1 MRCEPKPASSMKLVL
16 GIPLLLMALL
26 LAFEPSQIDLALED
40 LLYVPGTG
48 FIGNNSWFLE
58 NVLHDWA
65 KRGVIAV
72 GVIALAGALAGY
84 LFGAGLDKKRWL
96 YVFLS
101 MAIASSAVMPLKR
114 LTEVHCP
121 WSLDRYGGV
130 EHYSPLTSA
139 RATPVEKAGKCWP
152 GGHAS
157 SGFCLFALFFALKDI
172 RPRAARVALLVAMGL
187 GITFSVGRMLQGAHF
202 LSHNV
207 WTALIDWT
215 VSALLYQLMLR
226 PAARAAALYP
236 ACKEPACKEP
246 ACMQPAISASMGTS
260 PDA

>member
-1 MRCEPKPASSMKLVL
+1 MKLMF

-26 LAFEPSQIDLALED
+26 LVFEPSQIDLALED

-48 FIGNNSWFLE
+48 FIGNNNWFLE
-58 NVLHDWA
+58 NFLHDWA

-72 GVIALAGALAGY
+72 GVIALAGSLAGY
-84 LFGAGLDKKRWL
+84 LFGVSLDSKRWL
-96 YVFLS
+96 YVFLA
-101 MAIASSAVMPLKR
+101 MAIASSTVMPLKR

-130 EHYSPLTSA
+130 EHYSPLTGP
-139 RATPVEKAGKCWP
+139 RAAPVEKAGKCWP

-172 RPRAARVALLVAMGL
+172 RPRAARVALLLALGL

-215 VSALLYQLMLR
+215 VSALLYRLMLW
-226 PAARAAALYP
+226 PAAAP
-236 ACKEPACKEP
+236 ACTKP
-246 ACMQPAISASMGTS
+246 ACMETAISASMGTS